1 MQQVIPLTTPRAL
14 IVGRVELIEA
24 LSRRTKMR
32 RAPAGVPATGLR
44 EAAFIPALGGFRVE
58 MPGGAHFVWAIEGE
72 LPEEV
77 IFDPKSVDRVLKVLT
92 SQATLA
98 DKVELSTTLEHMS
111 LSCGSAMILIPKKK
125 QGTARP

>member
-1 MQQVIPLTTPRAL
+1 MTPPALPRPL
-14 IVGRVELIEA
+14 IVGRMELVEA

-32 RAPAGVPATGLR
+32 RAPVGVPATGLR

-77 IFDPKSVDRVLKVLT
+77 IFDPKSVDRVLKVLI
-92 SQATLA
+92 SQAALA
-98 DKVELSTTLEHMS
+98 DTVELSSSAEHIS
-111 LSCGSAMILIPKKK
+111 LRCGSARILIPKKPK
-125 QGTARP
+125 GKARN